1 MNNPELL
8 REKYVYTFKKLEIIR
23 NIMIEVKINNNK
35 KTETTNPENLT
46 RSFIKRNY
54 E

>member
-23 NIMIEVKINNNK
+23 NIMIEVKINNK
-35 KTETTNPENLT
+35 KTQTTNPENL
-46 RSFIKRNY
+46 RWSFIKRNY
-54 E
+54 EE